1 MFISFIYIFL
11 TGQNYLFIIA
21 LVHKFYMQNTLLI
34 AEKLKN
40 TNKKEKENYCNPH
53 CWHLRD
59 VYMWMCLNTSFLQI
73 CNILCMFFVYTFY

>member
-21 LVHKFYMQNTLLI
+21 LVHKLYMQNTLLI

-40 TNKKEKENYCNPH
+40 TNKQKRERK
-53 CWHLRD
+53 L
-59 VYMWMCLNTSFLQI
+59 L
-73 CNILCMFFVYTFY
+73 